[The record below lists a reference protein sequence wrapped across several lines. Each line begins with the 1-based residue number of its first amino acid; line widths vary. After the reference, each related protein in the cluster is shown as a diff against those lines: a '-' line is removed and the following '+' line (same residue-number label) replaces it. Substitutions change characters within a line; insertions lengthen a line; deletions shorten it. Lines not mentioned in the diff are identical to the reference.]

1 MFARSPRSRPSDQE
15 IIRGLRTEVNRLVLA
30 LARAGVVDPQT
41 GEERAAIEILKDA
54 RYWRDKAMELGH
66 WVDRLEKERDEALRE
81 LGDLRAA
88 QAGPEPDECAGCGS
102 DKVVYQNAWGHD
114 LCSAC
119 CEGCSS
125 DCRERHTY
133 EDGCALTPKVHTPR
147 TYTDFSDS
155 VTAAQREHDIYYCPT
170 SGDEESASHGGFDTC
185 CDRPDLHRPV
195 ESPSETTAEL
205 YVVKPLWA
213 KGVKQP

>member
-81 LGDLRAA
+81 LGGLRAA

-102 DKVVYQNAWGHD
+102 HKVVYQNAWGHD

-119 CEGCSS
+119 CEGCAS
-125 DCRERHTY
+125 DCREQHTY
-133 EDGCALTPKVHTPR
+133 EGGCALAPSVHTER
-147 TYTDFSDS
+147 TWTERVDHVIAGNADDFADS
-155 VTAAQREHDIYYCPT
+155 VTAAQREHDIEP
-170 SGDEESASHGGFDTC
+170 E
-185 CDRPDLHRPV
+185 
-195 ESPSETTAEL
+195 SETTTEL